1 LVWADETGR
10 NIQGSGRGP
19 VRLRLFSLLSR
30 SGEACVCDLTEALD
44 LPQSTISRHPGVLR
58 HAGLISMLL
67 PAEQVESV

>member
-1 LVWADETGR
+1 M
-10 NIQGSGRGP
+10 
-19 VRLRLFSLLSR
+19 RLRLFSLLSR